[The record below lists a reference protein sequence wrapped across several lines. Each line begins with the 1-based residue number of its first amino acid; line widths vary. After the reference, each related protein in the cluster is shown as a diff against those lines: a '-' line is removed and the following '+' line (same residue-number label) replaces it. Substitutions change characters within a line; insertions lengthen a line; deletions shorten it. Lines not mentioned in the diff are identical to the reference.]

1 LPPRGSAQDKI
12 IEEVHRRE
20 RLERFTLV
28 TLFAQILG
36 EGMGMRDGALATML
50 NGYWETLSQLRY
62 TPEYAEITRQRLRQ
76 TTVHRDKKA
85 VSDATL
91 LKKLE
96 GLTSPDEKTPSK
108 RGSRRR

>member
-1 LPPRGSAQDKI
+1 
-12 IEEVHRRE
+12 
-20 RLERFTLV
+20 LERFTLV

-62 TPEYAEITRQRLRQ
+62 TPEYAEITRQKQLHV
-76 TTVHRDKKA
+76 TVQRDKKA

-91 LKKLE
+91 LKKLA
-96 GLTSPDEKTPSK
+96 GLTNPDEKAPNK
-108 RGSRRR
+108 KGSRRR